1 MKQSIK
7 TGAMTT
13 SILFIAST
21 VICMEVSGQA
31 TDESFTILAQHKQ
44 EQGTRLNCFKDTALS
59 WEKCSRLLGS
69 RSRWTSV
76 KCIRGSSP

>member
-1 MKQSIK
+1 MKQTIK

-31 TDESFTILAQHKQ
+31 S
-44 EQGTRLNCFKDTALS
+44 G
-59 WEKCSRLLGS
+59 
-69 RSRWTSV
+69 
-76 KCIRGSSP
+76 